1 MKLKDHPKFPPKLCW
16 RQDGERKR
24 GQYDPINFPPDMRQA
39 MIVDVELSRDRA
51 GVAIHAKHP
60 DATGMTGT
68 TIIPVGDEK
77 LAGNLLQTAQ
87 KFVEKTFG
95 DLVEADVTNEMLLT
109 S

>member
-24 GQYDPINFPPDMRQA
+24 GQYDPINF
-39 MIVDVELSRDRA
+39 
-51 GVAIHAKHP
+51 
-60 DATGMTGT
+60 
-68 TIIPVGDEK
+68 IIPVGDEK